1 MCLCLLL
8 TVRSDYSWVMCIP
21 EHPFRKEYI
30 RGCGLEF
37 LCISWI
43 HWRPKQ
49 HFIYLAKYTWASQ
62 VAQTVKNPPAMPETW
77 FWSLGQEDPLEK
89 GMVTHSSIAWRIP
102 WTEEPGAPQS
112 MRSQSQT
119 RLKWL
124 RTHACSS
131 SWILCIISIP
141 SRDIWILLAL

>member
-30 RGCGLEF
+30 CGCGLEF

-49 HFIYLAKYTWASQ
+49 HLIYLARYTWASQ
-62 VAQTVKNPPAMPETW
+62 VAQTVKKPPAMQETW
-77 FWSLGQEDPLEK
+77 FWSLGQEDSPGEGHGNPLQYSCLENPMDRGAQWATVHGITESDTTERLTLFFLSVTIDQGTEK
-89 GMVTHSSIAWRIP
+89 KGTS
-102 WTEEPGAPQS
+102 
-112 MRSQSQT
+112 
-119 RLKWL
+119 L
-124 RTHACSS
+124 
-131 SWILCIISIP
+131 
-141 SRDIWILLAL
+141 